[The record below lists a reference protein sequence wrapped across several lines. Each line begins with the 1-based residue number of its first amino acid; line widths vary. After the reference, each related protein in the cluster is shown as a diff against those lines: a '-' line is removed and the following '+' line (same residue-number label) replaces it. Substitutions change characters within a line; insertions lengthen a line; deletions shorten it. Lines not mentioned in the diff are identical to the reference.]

1 MSVGSGTI
9 TMSGLRIDV
18 TDLLGH
24 PAARREVAVDLALD
38 ELGGTSARIVAPIHV
53 ALALER
59 IPDGIVARG
68 ALDATWRAECSIC
81 LRDLEQPMRVDVD
94 ELFETDPVEGET
106 YPIDGTEIDVEQ
118 LVRDALLLELPLA
131 PHCATP
137 CEPAAVPP
145 GAALSV
151 AREAESEPETGESRD
166 PRWAALS
173 ELEL

>member
-1 MSVGSGTI
+1 
-9 TMSGLRIDV
+9 
-18 TDLLGH
+18 
-24 PAARREVAVDLALD
+24 
-38 ELGGTSARIVAPIHV
+38 V
-53 ALALER
+53 ALVLER

-68 ALDATWRAECSIC
+68 ALDTAFRAECSIC

-94 ELFETDPVEGET
+94 EMFETDPVEGET

-131 PHCATP
+131 PHCDAP
-137 CEPAAVPP
+137 CRPAAVSP

-151 AREAESEPETGESRD
+151 APEAKPDTGESGD

-173 ELEL
+173 ELDL